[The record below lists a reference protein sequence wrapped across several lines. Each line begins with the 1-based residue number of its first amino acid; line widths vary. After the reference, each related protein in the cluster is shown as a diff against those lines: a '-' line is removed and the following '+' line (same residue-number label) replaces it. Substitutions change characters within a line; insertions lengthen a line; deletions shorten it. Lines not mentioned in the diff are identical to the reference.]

1 MLLGYFIEM
10 KTLRKSNRASIGTAR
25 KPGIRRHR
33 ATISAR
39 NGSRRRAY
47 SRLRASVGRGARI
60 RPGADGASAQ
70 AAQKQRIDA
79 RYQAAVKSF
88 ETAARAFR
96 KQNYKKAKEILEKL
110 VNGEVREVAER
121 ARIHLRLCEQK
132 LSRPAP
138 PPRGAE
144 DFYNLGV
151 AALNARDLWA
161 AIESLSKADKLK
173 PNQEHVRYALAA
185 ARALQGNAD
194 AALEDLKVALTLRP
208 ANRIQ
213 ARYDEDF
220 QGLAGD
226 PRFRRLVYQEAS
238 QAS

>member
-1 MLLGYFIEM
+1 M
-10 KTLRKSNRASIGTAR
+10 KTLRKRNRVRIRTAR

-33 ATISAR
+33 ASISAAK
-39 NGSRRRAY
+39 GSNRRAY
-47 SRLRASVGRGARI
+47 ARHRASAGRGARI
-60 RPGADGASAQ
+60 RPGADDAAAQ
-70 AAQKQRIDA
+70 AAEKQRIDA
-79 RYQAAVKSF
+79 QYRAAVKNF
-88 ETAARAFR
+88 EIAARAFR
-96 KQNYKKAKEILEKL
+96 RQNYKKAKEVLEKL

-138 PPRGAE
+138 APRGAE

-151 AALNARDLWA
+151 AALNARDLPA

-185 ARALQGNAD
+185 ARALQGNTD

-220 QGLAGD
+220 RGLAGD
-226 PRFRRLVYQEAS
+226 PRFRRLVYQEAP
-238 QAS
+238 QAF